1 MEPSDSKLHGTLR
14 IARRRP
20 NEFVRGQHQFNPIK
34 KPKPNMKSILHMED
48 GIEKT
53 VRFSVKATGSMV
65 AFVVIGALLMGWIL
79 SGPIFRWSDR
89 FTRRTESKLGRQKST
104 EHRLSGFARLA
115 IRATILAALIIPL
128 RTVHAQSQPSLDS
141 VAITAPVSKPVA
153 AGIWENGMGEGFK
166 DGTQSISLSFG
177 GTYGVRIFGGE
188 ERHDMEL
195 NSLTYGYMLGAV
207 QGAGHWYQGNWEAR
221 GELFGGVQ
229 FSPSGNW
236 VVGLT
241 PHIRYNFATGTRW
254 IPYLD
259 LGAGVSATGIGAPDL
274 SGTFEFN
281 LQANTGVRWFIRD
294 NLALTFEAGYL
305 HLSDASIS
313 RPNLGVNALKGMIG
327 VSWFF

>member
-1 MEPSDSKLHGTLR
+1 
-14 IARRRP
+14 
-20 NEFVRGQHQFNPIK
+20 
-34 KPKPNMKSILHMED
+34 MKSILHLED
-48 GIEKT
+48 GLEKAAQ
-53 VRFSVKATGSMV
+53 FSAKATGSIV
-65 AFVVIGALLMGWIL
+65 ALVMIGGLLAGWVL
-79 SGPIFRWSDR
+79 SEPIFRWFDR
-89 FTRRTESKLGRQKST
+89 SARRAETKLSRQKPKENRLNGLGR
-104 EHRLSGFARLA
+104 
-115 IRATILAALIIPL
+115 LAARVIIFAVVIIPL
-128 RTVHAQSQPSLDS
+128 RNVQAQSQTQSLDS
-141 VAITAPVSKPVA
+141 ATIAAPISKPTSA
-153 AGIWENGMGEGFK
+153 SIWENGLGEGFK